1 MCSCVTH
8 GFSEACIAQPDRIR
22 LGTII
27 SLMDFILVGVEIT
40 TLYRYHNHDNR
51 PGDSRLNNSRR
62 PYGCGSVYGCRKIST
77 TSSDTRRFDIT
88 QRDYASPKRTIEEMH
103 QPCDDDHFLAAG
115 FGLTD
120 ASSFE
125 AIGSELDALMADDTV
140 FPVLPPLPPMA
151 AHGGLL
157 DWTGQQLP
165 VEAPARQNSKP
176 KRDRPSRLVVEE
188 DSDCTSAVE
197 LPLALAT
204 TSSEERKRQP
214 KSKQSPAPS
223 RWRKDQSKLG
233 CLEQQAEVQQALADE
248 VETENR
254 RLRLRT
260 AAMEHV
266 LAAREKQLAILSQY
280 HRLCG
285 PGSSME
291 PSKEAAE
298 LHEAANASIASLV
311 RDGLPVFSAPCH
323 APMACHQDVGHVV
336 QGQFAITHGDW

>member
-1 MCSCVTH
+1 ME
-8 GFSEACIAQPDRIR
+8 G
-22 LGTII
+22 
-27 SLMDFILVGVEIT
+27 
-40 TLYRYHNHDNR
+40 
-51 PGDSRLNNSRR
+51 
-62 PYGCGSVYGCRKIST
+62 YGCRKIPT

-204 TSSEERKRQP
+204 SEERRSDERKRQP

-298 LHEAANASIASLV
+298 LHEAANASIVSLV
-311 RDGLPVFSAPCH
+311 RDGLPVFAVPCH
-323 APMACHQDVGHVV
+323 DPIARH
-336 QGQFAITHGDW
+336 AIRMLDTQ